1 MAEIGAMHQTFNLG
15 SDKVYVGSSPTGVT
29 RLDRLEFSKT
39 YLMKCS
45 VENSTADIEQLVAR
59 RIVAPV
65 LNRRGGSNPSG
76 GTSYCFTFKN

>member
-1 MAEIGAMHQTFNLG
+1 MHQTFNLG

-29 RLDRLEFSKT
+29 DRFYCLEFS
-39 YLMKCS
+39 YMNLCNQ
-45 VENSTADIEQLVAR
+45 VIENSPADIEQLVAR

-76 GTSYCFTFKN
+76 GTIMDRWPSG